1 MDIDYHSRMIEKT
14 HQGIKGMQY
23 LDYKVLAQIM
33 FETEPEHFFRCIQL
47 TETYPCAKRR
57 FL

>member
-1 MDIDYHSRMIEKT
+1 MDIDYNSRMIEKT

-33 FETEPEHFFRCIQL
+33 FETEPELFF
-47 TETYPCAKRR
+47 
-57 FL
+57 